1 MTEGTWNQIIST
13 LGAIILGIVAAKGSG
28 HATQAETASAAT
40 PAAAPPPA
48 LEELSRT
55 VIAMATHMAE
65 QDATLK
71 TQQAAI
77 QRGDAERAEM
87 RDELADLKRER
98 GRLQE
103 QITREHAENRAYF
116 QDLTASIRRG
126 DPIPD
131 PPESWADDGGLQ

>member
-28 HATQAETASAAT
+28 HVTASEAAAAAAST
-40 PAAAPPPA
+40 PALPPA
-48 LEELSRT
+48 VEELSRT
-55 VIAMATHMAE
+55 VVAMATHMA
-65 QDATLK
+65 DLD
-71 TQQAAI
+71 AAI
-77 QRGDAERAEM
+77 KQAETAIETGETE
-87 RDELADLKRER
+87 RD
-98 GRLQE
+98 RLQE

-116 QDLTASIRRG
+116 QELTASIRRG